1 MLPKV
6 GFESQAKLGARHV
19 STNHVDAHRAGIGG
33 LVLFAFLSFLLPVF
47 GVGMTMLGIWFF
59 NKDALTNP
67 AVIVPVVLLGSV
79 LAVVGG
85 LAFLAIVMYYL
96 RLTTKSTALGLPDGS
111 VRAVIA
117 ISLLFLFAIMAVT
130 LYFDLR
136 VYQKDPLISADV
148 AKQLITVVATLAV
161 SVAGFYFGTSSV
173 AAAVRAVAR
182 VEPRL
187 QVAEPAS
194 PQYLSTAPGSLLKNI
209 RLVSQPGGEPLGWR
223 VSGDENAQLTQTEPN
238 VFRYER
244 GPKSSDN
251 VTLVFSLL
259 NHPEATAVLEVRATP
274 LPPQPPAAPVQP
286 SADDNPPPE
295 PGPAPATET
304 GQTAAHQS

>member
-1 MLPKV
+1 
-6 GFESQAKLGARHV
+6 V
-19 STNHVDAHRAGIGG
+19 STKQVDPQRAGLGG
-33 LVLFAFLSFLLPVF
+33 LVLFALLSFLLPVF
-47 GVGMTMLGIWFF
+47 GVGMTMLGIWLF

-79 LAVVGG
+79 LALVGG

-117 ISLLFLFAIMAVT
+117 ISLLFLFTIMAIT

-173 AAAVRAVAR
+173 AAAARAVAR
-182 VEPRL
+182 VEPSL
-187 QVAEPAS
+187 QVAQPPS
-194 PQYLSTAPGSLLKNI
+194 PQYLSSMPGSVLKDI
-209 RLVSQPGGEPLGWR
+209 RLISQPGSEPLSWR
-223 VSGDENAQLTQTEPN
+223 VSGDENTQLTQTEPN

-244 GPKSSDN
+244 GPKSSDS
-251 VTLVFSLL
+251 VSLVFSLL
-259 NHPEATAVLEVRATP
+259 NHPGTTAVLEVRVTP
-274 LPPQPPAAPVQP
+274 PPPAPPPVQLAADDQQPPAHSQPAPDAKPPDPPQP
-286 SADDNPPPE
+286 DR
-295 PGPAPATET
+295 AT
-304 GQTAAHQS
+304 